1 VLVNSSSPLSKRNRA
16 MYAHARELIDEFGQ
30 QPFCSDDSD
39 SDNGDRVPACHN
51 PHKTLPRSYARVS
64 KSRGPGRNEAS
75 IARPIKKPTPK
86 SKTHPQQ
93 PNSEYERRRDANM
106 ARNKAL
112 FEQLQRDSEVSG
124 LTPRRKQ
131 TLKTVASKKRT
142 REVEADWTRYDVA
155 HGRVTRAAAVKARV
169 KASAGEAQILRWEQ
183 SLWDEKDCE

>member
-1 VLVNSSSPLSKRNRA
+1 

-39 SDNGDRVPACHN
+39 SDNGGRVPACHN
-51 PHKTLPRSYARVS
+51 PHKTQPRSYARVS

-86 SKTHPQQ
+86 FKTHPQQ
-93 PNSEYERRRDANM
+93 PKSEYERRRDANM

-112 FEQLQRDSEVSG
+112 FEQLQRDSEASG

-131 TLKTVASKKRT
+131 TLKTVAGKKRT
-142 REVEADWTRYDVA
+142 REVEADWTGYDIA
-155 HGRVTRAAAVKARV
+155 HGRATRAAAVKARV

-183 SLWDEKDCE
+183 SLWDEEYGE